1 MSARGGCYDNVVARR
16 YELVHHCNFAV
27 RQAARVAIFDY
38 IEVSYNRQPL
48 YQTLG
53 YVSPTALEQQRSGV

>member
-38 IEVSYNRQPL
+38 IEVSSDCQPL
-48 YQTLG
+48 HQTLG
-53 YVSPTALEQQRSGV
+53 YVSPIALEQQRSSV